1 MSKAKSKPQTK
12 PQQALA
18 YAREVAETAGD
29 WIAFHNALF
38 GIGGRCGELFP
49 TRAKRTAFAGTDE
62 WKEIMEIM
70 GRLQDES
77 GDRVFAEAA
86 ATANGRVLVRLP
98 KSLHAALIQE
108 AEAEDVPMN
117 QLIVSKL
124 SAQLRTL
131 V

>member
-1 MSKAKSKPQTK
+1 MSKAKVKTPSKA
-12 PQQALA
+12 QQALA
-18 YAREVAETAGD
+18 YAREIAETSAD

-38 GIGGRCGELFP
+38 GIGGRCAELFP
-49 TRAKRTAFAGTDE
+49 TRAERTAFAATDE
-62 WKEIMEIM
+62 WREIMEIM

-77 GDRVFAEAA
+77 GDRVFAAA
-86 ATANGRVLVRLP
+86 SASANGRVLVRLP

-124 SAQLRTL
+124 SAQLRSL